1 MAALGR
7 LTSMRAFLRKST
19 CSHSY
24 SLKFHRQGYATN
36 LGNASRSEHTPPP
49 MRYLSPTLW
58 TVTAVGTFYIG
69 CAAYDVYQDAQTAK
83 KRPFHADSH
92 VTWQDVEAGKRTAF
106 LRDTFASQARDPP
119 SLDELSSPTAISAY
133 LNRVSGP
140 EKLKW
145 AAMGLNSGLF
155 ALGTLSS
162 RVAYQLCHIPALSR
176 NYTLLTSTF
185 GHVGL
190 LHLMMNM
197 YGLYNFMPPVANSR
211 TFEGSGSHLAAFYL
225 SSGVVASLAYHM
237 SAGWPSPA
245 LRFSPG
251 LGASGVVYAFLGAFG
266 LQYPEAHVGI
276 ILLPF
281 SFPARDA
288 LVGLVAFEAYGLFRG
303 YKRLHFA
310 HAAHLGGLA
319 VGAAYVVF
327 DGKNRLWKPARKF
340 AFNQMQML
348 GII

>member
-1 MAALGR
+1 MAAFGR
-7 LTSMRAFLRKST
+7 LAPLRAFLRKST
-19 CSHSY
+19 Y
-24 SLKFHRQGYATN
+24 SCPQKICCRRGYATN
-36 LGNASRSEHTPPP
+36 PPSSRPEYPA
-49 MRYLSPTLW
+49 MRYLTPTLW
-58 TVTAVGTFYIG
+58 TFTAVGTFYIG
-69 CAAYDVYQDAQTAK
+69 FAAYDVYQDAQTAR
-83 KRPFHADSH
+83 KRPFHGDSH
-92 VTWQDVEAGKRTAF
+92 VTWQEVEAGKRTAF
-106 LRDTFASQARDPP
+106 LRDTFVAQTRDPP

-133 LNRVSGP
+133 LSRLSGS

-145 AAMGLNSGLF
+145 GAMGLNSGLF

-162 RVAYQLCHIPALSR
+162 RVAYQLCHIPSMNR

-185 GHVGL
+185 GHAGL

-225 SSGVVASLAYHM
+225 SSGVVASLAYHL

-245 LRFSPG
+245 LRLSPG

-266 LQYPEAHVGI
+266 MQYPEAHVGI

-288 LVGLVAFEAYGLFRG
+288 LAALVAFEAYGLFRG
-303 YKRLHFA
+303 FRNLHFA
-310 HAAHLGGLA
+310 HGAHLGGLA
-319 VGAAYVVF
+319 VGVAYVAF

-340 AFNQMQML
+340 AFKQMQML